1 MCNTSILIFYSINK
15 VHIKILNRFYMGVFV
30 KFIVT
35 YLELQNMTITSK
47 FLNTLIIAY
56 DITRN

>member
-1 MCNTSILIFYSINK
+1 
-15 VHIKILNRFYMGVFV
+15 MGVFV